1 MRPYSLLM
9 FLVLIGFVFS
19 FSVSDY
25 FYNGED
31 TNSVIYKNFTRASDD
46 YSIVYINNSETF
58 LLKKGEILRNKEEI
72 EEVLE
77 WYYKKEFYPSDSDI
91 SQIKELIA
99 TYDKSRNDGYET
111 YKKQEEYACRQ
122 ALFTDKKIEIYINNT
137 PQKLW
142 CHDDESCK
150 INAMLLYSYGH
161 EQFHWSSYE
170 ILIQPLKDFSYSS
183 YGTDEIIMNYNK
195 RLENLTKDNVVD
207 TLAYMKSTIPVLK
220 DYADKIESSI
230 FRYPKINDSADK
242 LACKNKCYAICPP
255 LDLDQE
261 GSLMKLKDR
270 VDALY
275 TKVQPLANLN
285 STVQKI
291 LKNTEERVTFYENK
305 KTAEKY
311 NQIFEPLEKKGK
323 LIENEATQAYL
334 LIANTNLNIKKEEAI
349 ALRESIRSKID
360 SANFTGLDDEIAQ
373 YEKVLTSL
381 ENKTAEIYSLY
392 NEIGE
397 AKKQSIA
404 NIFKIG
410 SHDLS
415 GDDQKKY
422 EDYKN
427 ELQKLD
433 KEMAPG
439 ISTDKANELKEKYRL
454 LANAT
459 AQMVENIEAS
469 PLTTTT
475 TPMRNFAIKANSW
488 LAYATTTTNVA
499 TPSALVENKSTFL
512 TGFVLLLFF
521 SILAMVFLVFLTL
534 LKLNSSKKMAYV
546 FLGLFLISVAGLAS
560 AAGALFFLMDET
572 SADATFNEFYDEFN
586 NQKTV
591 AVVIDN
597 QLASATETKAMST
610 CAEKLI
616 QTLKERNKTI
626 DLIDKNDTSSCLK
639 NNKTID
645 CAELNLYGAVIEF
658 APSANYGDSTFS
670 TAFSVNAKIKEPVA
684 YYEVCPIAEM
694 LK

>member
-1 MRPYSLLM
+1 
-9 FLVLIGFVFS
+9 
-19 FSVSDY
+19 
-25 FYNGED
+25 
-31 TNSVIYKNFTRASDD
+31 
-46 YSIVYINNSETF
+46 
-58 LLKKGEILRNKEEI
+58 
-72 EEVLE
+72 
-77 WYYKKEFYPSDSDI
+77 
-91 SQIKELIA
+91 
-99 TYDKSRNDGYET
+99 
-111 YKKQEEYACRQ
+111 
-122 ALFTDKKIEIYINNT
+122 
-137 PQKLW
+137 
-142 CHDDESCK
+142 
-150 INAMLLYSYGH
+150 
-161 EQFHWSSYE
+161 
-170 ILIQPLKDFSYSS
+170 
-183 YGTDEIIMNYNK
+183 
-195 RLENLTKDNVVD
+195 
-207 TLAYMKSTIPVLK
+207 
-220 DYADKIESSI
+220 
-230 FRYPKINDSADK
+230 
-242 LACKNKCYAICPP
+242 
-255 LDLDQE
+255 
-261 GSLMKLKDR
+261 
-270 VDALY
+270 
-275 TKVQPLANLN
+275 
-285 STVQKI
+285 
-291 LKNTEERVTFYENK
+291 
-305 KTAEKY
+305 
-311 NQIFEPLEKKGK
+311 
-323 LIENEATQAYL
+323 
-334 LIANTNLNIKKEEAI
+334 
-349 ALRESIRSKID
+349 
-360 SANFTGLDDEIAQ
+360 
-373 YEKVLTSL
+373 
-381 ENKTAEIYSLY
+381 
-392 NEIGE
+392 
-397 AKKQSIA
+397 
-404 NIFKIG
+404 
-410 SHDLS
+410 
-415 GDDQKKY
+415 
-422 EDYKN
+422 
-427 ELQKLD
+427 
-433 KEMAPG
+433 
-439 ISTDKANELKEKYRL
+439 ANELKEKYRI